1 MFTTFIENLNDK
13 TQRYEVEVVC
23 KNSSLIFS
31 LADSTQYAFVTNL
44 NLLSGL
50 GVTRY
55 GQGASN
61 TVKVTKIYRQGSSI
75 DALEYLDGG
84 QALMNPLMIF
94 IKIIKLR

>member
-61 TVKVTKIYRQGSSI
+61 TVYAFSI
-75 DALEYLDGG
+75 SNTLKFRVE
-84 QALMNPLMIF
+84 
-94 IKIIKLR
+94 LRVY